1 MNKMSKMV
9 ISLDGKTTG
18 ERIKLARQLAG
29 LTRAELAAELC
40 VSDVMVYNYETG
52 RAKVH
57 PRKLRKIAEVCGV
70 SFDDLEEDNVIFAT
84 AK

>member
-1 MNKMSKMV
+1 MSKIV

-29 LTRAELAAELC
+29 LTRAELADELC

-57 PRKLRKIAEVCGV
+57 PRKLKKIAEVCGV
-70 SFDDLEEDNVIFAT
+70 SFDDLEEDNVIFAQ